1 MRNKDNNVAD
11 TLKMTPNQL
20 ASELIRR
27 RSVTPEDAGC
37 QAWIAEFLESLGFEC
52 EHLRYGEVDNLW
64 AVRGESGPLF
74 CFAGHTDV
82 VPTGPEENWTH
93 PPFEATE
100 ADGCLWGRGSADMK
114 GGLAAMMV
122 AVRDFLSEHPN
133 PGMRLAFLIT
143 SDEEGPAQDGTKRV
157 MQTLNER
164 GIKIDYCVVG
174 EPSSKKQVGD
184 VVRHGR
190 RGSLSGQVIVKGL
203 QGHVAYPQNADNP
216 IPRLAAALTELST
229 QQWDQG
235 DADFPPTSFQI
246 SNFNAGTGANNVI
259 PGTAEAWFNFR
270 YSPQQTPEG
279 LQSAV
284 EEVFRRHAPDHEFFW
299 RDSGRPFITRGGALL
314 EATREAIKETADI
327 AAEFS
332 TSGGTSDGR
341 FIAPT
346 GTQLL
351 ELGPTNA
358 TIHAVDERIGLNELP
373 TLSKAYGHILRRMAA
388 KQ

>member
-1 MRNKDNNVAD
+1 MS
-11 TLKMTPNQL
+11 PNQL
-20 ASELIRR
+20 AMHLIRQV
-27 RSVTPEDAGC
+27 SITPADAGC
-37 QAWIAEFLESLGFEC
+37 QQIIAEYLETLGFDC

-64 AVRGESGPLF
+64 AVRGDSGPLF

-82 VPTGPEENWTH
+82 VPTGPAENWTH
-93 PPFEATE
+93 PPFDPVE
-100 ADGCLWGRGSADMK
+100 ADGWLWGRGSADMK
-114 GGLAAMMV
+114 GGLAAMLV
-122 AVRDFLSEHPN
+122 AVRDFLALYPD

-164 GIKIDYCVVG
+164 GVKIDYCVVG
-174 EPSSKKQVGD
+174 EPSSREQVGD

-190 RGSLSGQVIVKGL
+190 RGSLSGQVTVRGI

-216 IPRLAAALTELST
+216 IPRLTAALTELSAR
-229 QQWDQG
+229 QWDEG
-235 DADFPPTSFQI
+235 DDDFPPTSFQT

-270 YSPQQTPEG
+270 YSPHQTPEG
-279 LQSAV
+279 LQAV
-284 EEVFRRHAPDHEFFW
+284 VSEVFQRHAPEHAFFW
-299 RDSGRPFITRGGALL
+299 RDSGRPFITRGGKLL
-314 EATREAIKETADI
+314 EAVRRAVTEKAGINP
-327 AAEFS
+327 EFS

-346 GTQLL
+346 GTELV

-358 TIHAVDERIGLNELP
+358 TIHAVDERIGVHELE
-373 TLSKAYGHILRRMAA
+373 TLRQSYQAILEHLRH
-388 KQ
+388 